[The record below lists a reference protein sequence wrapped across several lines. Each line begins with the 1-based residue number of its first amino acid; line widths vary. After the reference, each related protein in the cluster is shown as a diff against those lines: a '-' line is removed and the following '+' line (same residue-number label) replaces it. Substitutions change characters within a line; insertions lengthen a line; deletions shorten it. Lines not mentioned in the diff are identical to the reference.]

1 MRRIRVAVHTTEVR
15 PEQREAWCSANS
27 PVGSSR
33 HFPSETRADRLDL
46 LDFPTIL
53 LHETG
58 HSICTLRQASR
69 RSWRIG
75 QRRNLKVKFLHYA
88 ETVQENLPPTDG
100 QETPRLAGN
109 GR

>member
-53 LHETG
+53 FYELLSE
-58 HSICTLRQASR
+58 
-69 RSWRIG
+69 
-75 QRRNLKVKFLHYA
+75 RNPAL
-88 ETVQENLPPTDG
+88 
-100 QETPRLAGN
+100 
-109 GR
+109 